1 MSHSL
6 SPSEHASD
14 QTAESTGVTDP
25 VPRVVIGR
33 GKELTFVFRSL
44 LRYSIPSRMA
54 GATACKTQYS
64 MYGSYLFI
72 TGRQLST
79 G

>member
-1 MSHSL
+1 ML
-6 SPSEHASD
+6 LLA
-14 QTAESTGVTDP
+14 VTEGQKC
-25 VPRVVIGR
+25 VFV
-33 GKELTFVFRSL
+33 LTHTDCS